1 MNLTRDLIFLVLYL
15 IGVFS
20 ILLGYSLSFIG
31 ENRRRILPCSFT
43 AVRGHLR

>member
-1 MNLTRDLIFLVLYL
+1 MNLTRDLIFLVLY
-15 IGVFS
+15 
-20 ILLGYSLSFIG
+20 LLGYSLSFIG

>member
-20 ILLGYSLSFIG
+20 IVIG